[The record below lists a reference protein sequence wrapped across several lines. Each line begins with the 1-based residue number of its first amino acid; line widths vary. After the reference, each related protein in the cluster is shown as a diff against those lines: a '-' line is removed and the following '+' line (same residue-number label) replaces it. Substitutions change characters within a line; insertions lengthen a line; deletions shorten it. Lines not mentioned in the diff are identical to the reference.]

1 MWRPFD
7 AVLFDRDGTL
17 VVDVPY
23 NADPTLVTPLPT
35 VVDTVRR
42 LREDGVRVG
51 VVTNQSGVGRGL
63 ITTEQLRAVHEA
75 IDDLIGPFDVWEVCT
90 HAPEAHCE
98 CRKPRPGLLHA
109 AMSRLGVQPS
119 RTVMIGDIA
128 SDLDAA
134 AAAGVLGVLVPTP
147 VTRKEEVAAAGLVA
161 PDLAAAVELAA
172 GELTA
177 AQAVRDG
184 EAVWDAEAVG
194 AGS

>member
-1 MWRPFD
+1 
-7 AVLFDRDGTL
+7 
-17 VVDVPY
+17 
-23 NADPTLVTPLPT
+23 
-35 VVDTVRR
+35 
-42 LREDGVRVG
+42 VG

-172 GELTA
+172 GELTT
-177 AQAVRDG
+177 AQALP
-184 EAVWDAEAVG
+184 DAEAVG

>member
-1 MWRPFD
+1 MRP
-7 AVLFDRDGTL
+7 
-17 VVDVPY
+17 
-23 NADPTLVTPLPT
+23 
-35 VVDTVRR
+35 
-42 LREDGVRVG
+42 
-51 VVTNQSGVGRGL
+51 S
-63 ITTEQLRAVHEA
+63 
-75 IDDLIGPFDVWEVCT
+75 VCVY
-90 HAPEAHCE
+90 ESISSIQ
-98 CRKPRPGLLHA
+98 R
-109 AMSRLGVQPS
+109 
-119 RTVMIGDIA
+119 MIGDIA

-184 EAVWDAEAVG
+184 EAVWDAESVG